1 MVFSAEAQ
9 LVGDCLEIGTCFFR
23 VPKPWGI
30 SQEFHMA
37 ISEGFDRDFMAEFQ
51 NLNNLSYS

>member
-9 LVGDCLEIGTCFFR
+9 LVGDCLEIGTCFER
-23 VPKPWGI
+23 EPWGI

-37 ISEGFDRDFMAEFQ
+37 ISEGFDRDFMAEF
-51 NLNNLSYS
+51 LNLSYS